1 MYKHHS
7 AGSHSECGSACL
19 SPQLR
24 GGSGGGDQEFKGP
37 QLSGEFEASL
47 NYVRPG
53 PENKTTGLAVMA
65 HAISPSTRVAETGG
79 SL

>member
-1 MYKHHS
+1 MPVTVPAQRWKQRNQEFR
-7 AGSHSECGSACL
+7 G
-19 SPQLR
+19 PQLR
-24 GGSGGGDQEFKGP
+24 
-37 QLSGEFEASL
+37 GEFEASL
-47 NYVRPG
+47 NYVKPG